1 MYAQNK
7 FPHTLF
13 QEFCDHREIFVTRP
27 VIKTAGKGAV
37 TQGCRQERGEQE
49 EMETACQF
57 RGPGEE
63 GGRSV
68 TQ

>member
-1 MYAQNK
+1 M
-7 FPHTLF
+7 
-13 QEFCDHREIFVTRP
+13 TRP

-57 RGPGEE
+57 RGPGKE